1 MTVTIRPAGA
11 KDRPMIGRMLG
22 EFIDYLDAIE
32 PSDHATD
39 IDHLLDQSF
48 GPDPVCK
55 VLIAERDGAP
65 LGYLSYHPG
74 IWEIYRV
81 LYVVSLFVRADAR
94 GSGAGRALMDAAKAV
109 ARDQGAERLVW
120 EVWRMN
126 PSAVDFYRRI
136 GGEIFEEN
144 LRMSIGVD

>member
-1 MTVTIRPAGA
+1 MTVTVRVAGAADRPA
-11 KDRPMIGRMLG
+11 IHQMLG
-22 EFIDYLDAIE
+22 EFIAYLDAIE
-32 PSDHATD
+32 RSDHAVD
-39 IDHLLDQSF
+39 LDHLLDQSF
-48 GPDPVCK
+48 GSDPVCK
-55 VLIAERDGAP
+55 VLIAEQDGAS

-81 LYVVSLFVRADAR
+81 LYVVSLFVREDAR
-94 GSGAGRALMDAAKAV
+94 GSGAGRALMDAAKV
-109 ARDQGAERLVW
+109 IAREQRAERLVW

-144 LRMSIGVD
+144 LRMSVGVD